1 MAMLAAASELWRFA
15 NAAIAAGILPLCNG
29 HRRAVNKQQ
38 YGCTSTED
46 LCLSAVSY
54 GYYF

>member
-1 MAMLAAASELWRFA
+1 MAMLAA
-15 NAAIAAGILPLCNG
+15 AAIAAGILPQRNG
-29 HRRAVNKQQ
+29 RRRAVNKQR

-46 LCLSAVSY
+46 LCLSTLSY